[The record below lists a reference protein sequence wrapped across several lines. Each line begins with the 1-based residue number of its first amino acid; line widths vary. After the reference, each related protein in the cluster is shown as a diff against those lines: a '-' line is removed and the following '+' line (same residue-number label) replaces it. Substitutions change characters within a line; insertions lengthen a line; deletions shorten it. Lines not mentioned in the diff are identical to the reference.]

1 MIWQP
6 SILSL
11 QVTLVASALILVFG
25 LGLGI
30 FLARVRFRGQI
41 FVSTLLNLPLVLPP
55 SVVGYF
61 LLLAL
66 GRGSPIREWLRIDLL
81 FTWQAG
87 AIASAVVALPLM
99 VESTRAAIANV
110 SPELEA
116 AARTL
121 GSTEPEVLW
130 RITLPLAHRG
140 ILAGFGLSVAR
151 GLGEFGATLMVAG
164 SIPGRTQTLPLA
176 IYDAV
181 QMQRY
186 GLANAMVLMMT
197 AIAFALLWWVRHL
210 ESKQSPSQSP
220 IAIRPEIDSEI
231 DLEINSEVNPDEP
244 IGGYSEAAPQLY
256 PERSFQR

>member
-6 SILSL
+6 SLLSL
-11 QVTLVASALILVFG
+11 QVTIVASSLILFFG

-30 FLARVRFRGQI
+30 FLAKTQFPGQI

-61 LLLAL
+61 LLLIL
-66 GRGSPIREWLRIDLL
+66 GRGSPIKEWLGIDLL

-99 VESTRAAIANV
+99 VESTRAAIASIN
-110 SPELEA
+110 PELEA

-121 GSTEPEVLW
+121 GSTELELLW
-130 RITLPLAHRG
+130 RITLPLAYRG

-151 GLGEFGATLMVAG
+151 GLGEFGATLMVCG

-181 QMQRY
+181 QSQDY
-186 GLANAMVLMMT
+186 GLANVMVLLMT
-197 AIAFALLWWVRHL
+197 TIAFVLLLGVRRL
-210 ESKQSPSQSP
+210 E
-220 IAIRPEIDSEI
+220 REHET
-231 DLEINSEVNPDEP
+231 N
-244 IGGYSEAAPQLY
+244 
-256 PERSFQR
+256 R

>member
-6 SILSL
+6 SLLSL
-11 QVTLVASALILVFG
+11 RVTIVASGLILFVG
-25 LGLGI
+25 LSLGV
-30 FLARVRFRGQI
+30 FLARTKFPGQI

-61 LLLAL
+61 LLLSL
-66 GRGSPIREWLRIDLL
+66 GRGSPLKEWLGIDLL

-99 VESTRAAIANV
+99 VESTRAAIASIN
-110 SPELEA
+110 PELEA

-121 GSTEPEVLW
+121 GSTELELLW

-151 GLGEFGATLMVAG
+151 GLGEFGATLMVCG

-181 QMQRY
+181 QSQDY
-186 GLANAMVLMMT
+186 GLANVMVLLMT
-197 AIAFALLWWVRHL
+197 AIAFVLLLGVRRL
-210 ESKQSPSQSP
+210 ERGN
-220 IAIRPEIDSEI
+220 AINR
-231 DLEINSEVNPDEP
+231 
-244 IGGYSEAAPQLY
+244 
-256 PERSFQR
+256 

>member
-1 MIWQP
+1 MIWQS

-11 QVTLVASALILVFG
+11 QVTVLASVLILI
-25 LGLGI
+25 LGLSVGI
-30 FLARVRFRGQI
+30 FLARKQFPGQI
-41 FVSTLLNLPLVLPP
+41 VVSTLLNLPLVLPP

-66 GRGSPIREWLRIDLL
+66 GRGSPVKEWLGIDLL
-81 FTWQAG
+81 FTWQAA
-87 AIASAVVALPLM
+87 AIASTVVALPLM

-110 SPELEA
+110 NPELEA

-121 GSTEPEVLW
+121 GSTEWEVLR
-130 RITLPLAHRG
+130 RITIPVAYRG

-186 GLANAMVLMMT
+186 GLANVMVLMMT
-197 AIAFALLWWVRHL
+197 TIAFALLWWVRHL
-210 ESKQSPSQSP
+210 EAQHPQNQTQRQRQPQPEKNRHETHRRYSKTASSLRSG
-220 IAIRPEIDSEI
+220 SE
-231 DLEINSEVNPDEP
+231 LF
-244 IGGYSEAAPQLY
+244 
-256 PERSFQR
+256 R

>member
-6 SILSL
+6 SLLSL
-11 QVTLVASALILVFG
+11 QVTIVASSLILFFG

-30 FLARVRFRGQI
+30 FLARTQFPGQI

-61 LLLAL
+61 LLLIL
-66 GRGSPIREWLRIDLL
+66 GRGSPIKEWLGIDLL

-99 VESTRAAIANV
+99 VESTRAAIASIN
-110 SPELEA
+110 PELEA

-121 GSTEPEVLW
+121 GSTELELLW
-130 RITLPLAHRG
+130 RITLPLAYRG

-151 GLGEFGATLMVAG
+151 GLGEFGATLMICG

-181 QMQRY
+181 QSQDY
-186 GLANAMVLMMT
+186 GLANVMVLLMT
-197 AIAFALLWWVRHL
+197 TIAFVLLLGVRRL
-210 ESKQSPSQSP
+210 E
-220 IAIRPEIDSEI
+220 REHET
-231 DLEINSEVNPDEP
+231 N
-244 IGGYSEAAPQLY
+244 
-256 PERSFQR
+256 R